1 MVLVRIR
8 NLIQILLTF
17 PLLNCISISC
27 NFSNIYIVKLHPI
40 FHANSPNIYVVEF
53 ASPFHAILLTFYI
66 VELQKGKRLLL
77 DLICHSQT
85 TKEDDDQITTLDFV
99 RTNTTLFRDAMT
111 KH

>member
-1 MVLVRIR
+1 LVRFP
-8 NLIQILLTF
+8 NLMQILLTF

-27 NFSNIYIVKLHPI
+27 KVSNIYIVKLHPI
-40 FHANSPNIYVVEF
+40 FHANSPNVYVVEF
-53 ASPFHAILLTFYI
+53 ASPISCNSSNIYI

-85 TKEDDDQITTLDFV
+85 TKEDDDQNTILDFL
-99 RTNTTLFRDAMT
+99 RTNTTLSRDSMT